1 MGHRSYID
9 EQGPDIGLESLTMPF
24 LSRCERFQNQWI
36 HKRRPTQSARR
47 YLLHLDSDA
56 TFRCEGT
63 GRSGSSKRKYVHI
76 QILLSLS
83 LSLTLHDMPCL
94 CSFDAICQYVHAP
107 DQLVWCERFVVP
119 WSDTAIAAILQSKFI
134 SDRSGQIEFVE
145 RIGIAL
151 TALGFQTGRGWV
163 SHVCWDWSE
172 KTHLLCA
179 WQDQISWIPSRSN

>member
-1 MGHRSYID
+1 MTNRVQTFAWNHSQCPFCLDARDSRTNGFISVVPHTV
-9 EQGPDIGLESLTMPF
+9 QGDT
-24 LSRCERFQNQWI
+24 CCTW
-36 HKRRPTQSARR
+36 TQMQLFGVKARE
-47 YLLHLDSDA
+47 DQEAPNVSMC
-56 TFRCEGT
+56 T
-63 GRSGSSKRKYVHI
+63 SKYYS
-76 QILLSLS
+76 LSLS